1 MVKFSNLLEVEKL
14 IKGEAETQTPVY
26 LIPNA
31 VQSSKALEE
40 WEHIW
45 FI

>member
-1 MVKFSNLLEVEKL
+1 MKLSNLLEVAKL
-14 IKGEAETQTPVY
+14 IKGEAGAQTPVY

-40 WEHIW
+40 REHIW
-45 FI
+45 LM